1 MNLLLNQYILQVFVD
16 VDVTKVEAYYVNFL
30 TSQSLSYLL
39 QIFNLNQPLPPW
51 IFNNKG

>member
-16 VDVTKVEAYYVNFL
+16 VDVTKVAYYVNFSDF
-30 TSQSLSYLL
+30 TIIIIYLW
-39 QIFNLNQPLPPW
+39 QIFNLNQLLPPW